1 MRVVLCRHL
10 TDVHSM
16 TKTVRTDRMSRKA
29 RFRASVALARITAKA
44 WCEEQGFTE
53 GHLYQVL
60 RGDRIS
66 PDTIKKVDAFIA
78 RQLGEPKAVA

>member
-1 MRVVLCRHL
+1 MN
-10 TDVHSM
+10 
-16 TKTVRTDRMSRKA
+16 KIVRAGLMSRKA

-66 PDTIKKVDAFIA
+66 PDTLKKVDAFIA
-78 RQLGEPKAVA
+78 KQLGEQAA